1 MAMSDKLKAAFG
13 NKGVRN
19 PSCKIALRAQKF
31 EVDQDN
37 PGNSVVTGER
47 LDNGETIQ
55 AYLRPDER
63 KNPNPK
69 YPRPEIADLVKSG
82 KSEVKPGGVI
92 QLDGAYLDKQR
103 NQYSARWIKTLLHHA
118 DKGSVFV
125 GQTRVSPMRRS
136 ESGIEY
142 KTVECL
148 SSHANT
154 VTSEEDLRAVMAQNF
169 DGRTGSPF
177 NMIRIVAEDGEAVSR
192 IFYGRQKKSEQD
204 GKVKYEPLSGQEMM
218 DYLNENP
225 RFNDIMVQM
234 KDVNAFTA
242 QDIKVEVVAGGQFR
256 VGSDSCNDAFGKAFI
271 AKSKQG
277 QEYSRFAHGIVALMR
292 AGENKEGL
300 VATSAN
306 TVHYQAD
313 FSPHGLGGAEAV
325 KPVPQKPAASENT
338 ALAEEEAEMQKPA
351 QTALPGQEAKVAAA
365 PGSSSGL
372 RL

>member
-1 MAMSDKLKAAFG
+1 MAMSDKLKAAFE
-13 NKGVRN
+13 NKGARN

-37 PGNSVVTGER
+37 PGNSVVMGER

-103 NQYSARWIKTLLHHA
+103 NQYSARWVKTLLHHA

-154 VTSEEDLRAVMAQNF
+154 VTSEEDMRAVMAKNF
-169 DGRTGSPF
+169 DGGTGSPF

-204 GKVKYEPLSGQEMM
+204 GKVKYAPLSGQEMM
-218 DYLNENP
+218 DYLDENP
-225 RFNDIMVQM
+225 RFNDIMAQM

-242 QDIKVEVVAGGQFR
+242 GDIKVEVVAGGQFR
-256 VGSDSCNDAFGKAFI
+256 VGADSCNDAFGRAFI

-277 QEYSRFAHGIVALMR
+277 QEYSRFAHGIVALIR
-292 AGENKEGL
+292 VGENKEGL

-306 TVHYQAD
+306 TVH
-313 FSPHGLGGAEAV
+313 
-325 KPVPQKPAASENT
+325 
-338 ALAEEEAEMQKPA
+338 
-351 QTALPGQEAKVAAA
+351 
-365 PGSSSGL
+365 
-372 RL
+372 